1 MPKRLIVESS
11 ASRSGASRSASFSGA
26 SFSGAPKALSHR
38 RRRRRR
44 RPGRR
49 RRRPRR
55 PCRPRRPPSFPLLLS
70 SSLRAPS
77 ILCPCHSRR
86 SHRRCRRGPSLPSH
100 IFPRPSSCSSSPLPT
115 CPHPPRRPL
124 LATPNRSQ
132 IEADQGGSGR
142 RQRAARGWEVGS
154 CGIIFLFSRNF
165 RRSATSFRPTSL
177 EMQNQLSNEVGRN
190 EVGLAIAPQIRPV
203 QSLDT
208 SEFVT
213 ARLRLPNFVPQT
225 LSAN

>member
-1 MPKRLIVESS
+1 MTFGLRRRPPVRPASGAPSACLLLPLCRLLSIVVVIPAARDDHTKSSPITRQMPKRLIVESS

-26 SFSGAPKALSHR
+26 PKALSPR

-55 PCRPRRPPSFPLLLS
+55 PCRPRRPPSSPLLLS

-142 RQRAARGWEVGS
+142 RQRAARGWEAAVLYFYFL
-154 CGIIFLFSRNF
+154 GISGD
-165 RRSATSFRPTSL
+165 P
-177 EMQNQLSNEVGRN
+177 QLRFF
-190 EVGLAIAPQIRPV
+190 Q
-203 QSLDT
+203 
-208 SEFVT
+208 
-213 ARLRLPNFVPQT
+213 LR
-225 LSAN
+225 